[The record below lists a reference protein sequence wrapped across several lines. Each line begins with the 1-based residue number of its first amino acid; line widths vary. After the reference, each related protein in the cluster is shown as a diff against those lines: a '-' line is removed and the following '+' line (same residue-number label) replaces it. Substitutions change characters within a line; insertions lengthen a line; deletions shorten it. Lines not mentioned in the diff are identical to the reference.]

1 MNDAQSVKHYNW
13 GSSVSMIW
21 NPEMTHLII
30 GFSRDD
36 LIYKFPCGKIE
47 ELDFARSLEWVL
59 DRKWNPNLEQG
70 LVPDFDRPISDV
82 ARVCALRELRN
93 ETHEDVIVHLDV
105 ENFFQIAYVRPFSKR
120 LDDGTR
126 IPLAQYHFIGM
137 LRERVDFWS
146 PPAESSEMDI
156 PRWWTPLDILRL
168 DRTQTM
174 KVNPIHQIAFAAGL
188 REMRAMVRVGVSLP
202 LDNVFARIAR
212 IPLMRHEGMSED
224 DVPTTDIFHYEAAL
238 WSLIKSRQI

>member
-1 MNDAQSVKHYNW
+1 MSDTQAVKHYNW
-13 GSSVSMIW
+13 GSSVSMVW
-21 NPEMTHLII
+21 NPEMTHCIV

-47 ELDFARSLEWVL
+47 EADFEGDLT
-59 DRKWNPNLEQG
+59 
-70 LVPDFDRPISDV
+70 RPINEV
-82 ARVCALRELRN
+82 ARTCAIRELGN
-93 ETHEDVIVHLDV
+93 ETHEDVITHLDMDS
-105 ENFFQIAYVRPFSKR
+105 FFQISYVRPFSKR
-120 LDDGTR
+120 LEDGTR

-156 PRWWTPLDILRL
+156 PSWWTPLDILRL
-168 DRTQTM
+168 DRTQKM

-188 REMRAMVRVGVSLP
+188 REMRAMVKVGVSAP
-202 LDNVFARIAR
+202 LDTVFARIAR

-224 DVPTTDIFHYEAAL
+224 QVPVTDIWNYEATL

>member
-13 GSSVSMIW
+13 GSSVSMVW
-21 NPEMTHLII
+21 NPEMTKLII

-47 ELDFARSLEWVL
+47 ETDFEGDLT
-59 DRKWNPNLEQG
+59 
-70 LVPDFDRPISDV
+70 RPINDV
-82 ARVCALRELRN
+82 ARICALRELGN
-93 ETHEDVIVHLDV
+93 ETSEEVIEHLDM
-105 ENFFQIAYVRPFSKR
+105 ENYFQTAYVRPFSKR
-120 LDDGTR
+120 LEDGTR
-126 IPLAQYHFIGM
+126 IPLAQYHFIGQ

-188 REMRAMVRVGVSLP
+188 REMRAMVKIGVCAP
-202 LDNVFARIAR
+202 LDTVFARIAR
-212 IPLMRHEGMSED
+212 IPLIRREGMTED
-224 DVPTTDIFHYEAAL
+224 EVPTTDIYHYEADL
-238 WSLIKSRQI
+238 WSLIRSRQI